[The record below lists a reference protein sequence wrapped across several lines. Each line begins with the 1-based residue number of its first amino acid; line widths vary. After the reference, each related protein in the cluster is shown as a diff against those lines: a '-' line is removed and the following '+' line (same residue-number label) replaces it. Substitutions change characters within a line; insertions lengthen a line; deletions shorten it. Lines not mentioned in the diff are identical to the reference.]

1 MTVEQIVT
9 LVVIIAAIIAAIVFA
24 VVMVRTNN
32 YKMLAYAAL
41 ELVAEAEEK
50 FAIEGQKTGLTKYGW
65 VAKQLVAFIPD
76 FIKPFVPASAIEV
89 IIETAVEKLKEQ
101 LENEADS

>member
-1 MTVEQIVT
+1 MTVSQIVT
-9 LVVIIAAIIAAIVFA
+9 LVVIVAAILAAVIFT

-32 YKMLAYAAL
+32 YKMLAQAAL
-41 ELVAEAEEK
+41 KLVAEAEEK
-50 FAIEGQKTGLTKYGW
+50 FAVEGQKTGLTKYGW

-76 FIKPFVPASAIEV
+76 IIKPFVPASAIEV

-101 LENEADS
+101 LEKEADS